1 MSEEVKTAVETL
13 GSAFDEFKKT
23 NDERLASL
31 ESKQSVDPL
40 VETKLANIEKELDKY
55 EAVNQQLT
63 KAQAEQKNLEER
75 VNSFETMMKRPT
87 SGAKT
92 EQVDLAI
99 KSFDKFLRKGKESL
113 DDLELKALSVSNDT
127 SGGFLAPEE
136 YVRELIK
143 TITEVSPVRT
153 VARIRSTAQKS
164 IKMPSRTAT
173 FTAQWVAEN
182 ATRSET
188 TGYTT
193 NLEEIPTHEV
203 YALQDISEQELE
215 DSVFDLESEM
225 RQEFATQFAKAEGES
240 FITGNSVGKPEGI
253 LTNSD
258 VASTNS
264 GASGAL
270 TGDGLIQLVH
280 DIKTDY
286 GRNGSFMFNR
296 STLAAIRKLKDS
308 AGQYV
313 FQAGMMLT
321 AGVPNTILGYPYL
334 EAPDMPDVSAG
345 TKPVVF
351 GDFRRGYLIVDRVAL
366 SVLRDPFT
374 QATSGNVRYYA
385 RRRVGGQV
393 ILAEALRKQNIS
405 A

>member
-13 GSAFDEFKKT
+13 GSAFEEFKKT

-55 EAVNQQLT
+55 EAVNQEIT

-113 DDLELKALSVSNDT
+113 DDLEIKALSVSNDT

-143 TITEVSPVRT
+143 TITEISPVRT
-153 VARIRSTAQKS
+153 VARVRSTAQKS

-182 ATRSET
+182 GTRSET

-193 NLEEIPTHEV
+193 NLEEIPTHEL

-225 RQEFATQFAKAEGES
+225 RQEFATQFAKAEGLS
-240 FITGNSVGKPEGI
+240 FISGNSVGKPEGI

-351 GDFRRGYLIVDRVAL
+351 GDFRRGYLIVDRVSL

>member
-13 GSAFDEFKKT
+13 GSAFEEFKKT

-40 VETKLANIEKELDKY
+40 VETKLANTEKELDKY
-55 EAVNQQLT
+55 EAVNQEIT

-113 DDLELKALSVSNDT
+113 DDLEIKALSVSNDT

-143 TITEVSPVRT
+143 TITEISPVRT
-153 VARIRSTAQKS
+153 VARVRSTAQKS

-182 ATRSET
+182 GTRSET

-193 NLEEIPTHEV
+193 NLEEIPTHEL

-225 RQEFATQFAKAEGES
+225 RQEFATQFAKAEGLS
-240 FITGNSVGKPEGI
+240 FISGNSVGKPEGI

-351 GDFRRGYLIVDRVAL
+351 GDFRRGYLIVDRVSL

>member
-92 EQVDLAI
+92 EEVDLAI

-113 DDLELKALSVSNDT
+113 DDLEIKALSVSNDT

-143 TITEVSPVRT
+143 TITESSPVRT
-153 VARIRSTAQKS
+153 IARVRSTAQKS

-182 ATRSET
+182 GTRSET

-193 NLEEIPTHEV
+193 NLEEIPTHEL

-264 GASGAL
+264 GASAAL

-296 STLAAIRKLKDS
+296 STLASIRKLKDS